1 MTHTNRSFA
10 LAFAFAFAAMLSL
23 WVPTLAPVQAQPAHG
38 AMLATLA

>member
-10 LAFAFAFAAMLSL
+10 LAFAFAAMLSL